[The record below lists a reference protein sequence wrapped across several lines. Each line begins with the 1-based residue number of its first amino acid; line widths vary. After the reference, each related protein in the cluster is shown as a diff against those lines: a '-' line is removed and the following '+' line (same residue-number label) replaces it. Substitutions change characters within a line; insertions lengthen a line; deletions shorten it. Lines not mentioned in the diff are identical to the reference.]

1 MEVTED
7 FYLVLPSNSSM
18 LYHPD
23 NATSCYTT
31 YLPREIHLRGNQWT
45 VGLVE
50 VQIPN
55 TIEHIA
61 DDETLYRIDGIEDEI
76 IYQLKPGVYEHMRD
90 FIEMINAAP
99 GIKNHHAF
107 KSSTARQD
115 YYVIERVCECT
126 SPHTLTFHDKI
137 TQIFGFEGDGFAIVT
152 NKTEKK
158 VEGGKPASL
167 ANAIHDKLFFYC
179 DLLCSLHS

>member
-23 NATSCYTT
+23 NTSFCYTT
-31 YLPREIHLRGNQWT
+31 YLPREIHLRGNKWT

-50 VQIPN
+50 LRIPN

-61 DDETLYRIDGIEDEI
+61 DDETLYRIDGIEDEN

-107 KSSTARQD
+107 KPSTARHVKVTTRSSA
-115 YYVIERVCECT
+115 YVNVRAPT
-126 SPHTLTFHDKI
+126 R
-137 TQIFGFEGDGFAIVT
+137 
-152 NKTEKK
+152 
-158 VEGGKPASL
+158 SL
-167 ANAIHDKLFFYC
+167 FMIKLLKYSVSRAMA
-179 DLLCSLHS
+179 LL